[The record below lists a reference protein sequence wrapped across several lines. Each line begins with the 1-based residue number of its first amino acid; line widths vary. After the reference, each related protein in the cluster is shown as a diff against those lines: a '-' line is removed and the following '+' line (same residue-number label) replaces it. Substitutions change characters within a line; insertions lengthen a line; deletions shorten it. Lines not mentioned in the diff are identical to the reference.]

1 MVQPK
6 AEACISK
13 PLDASIYVE
22 SNFVL
27 EFAFKQG
34 QHDACEQILGYA
46 EEGVLS
52 LLIPAYCLAE
62 PYETLGRRHRTRRRL
77 QQEIQTE
84 LTQLRRSARYVK
96 TAQQVDLAA
105 SLFAVSAEEDRAKLE
120 ATVRRVVRAAELIPI
135 TPAVVELGYDLQASL
150 DMSAQD
156 SFVLASVL
164 QHLQAEQAEESYFAT
179 RDIRDFDD
187 PDVAELLKAQGCD
200 LLTNFGPIVG
210 LIRARLGH

>member
-1 MVQPK
+1 MR
-6 AEACISK
+6 
-13 PLDASIYVE
+13 LYVE

-27 EFAFKQG
+27 EFAFDQER
-34 QHDACEQILGYA
+34 HSACEQVLSYA
-46 EEGVLS
+46 EDRSLS
-52 LLIPAYCLAE
+52 LLLPSYCLAE
-62 PYETLGRRHRTRRRL
+62 PYETLGRRHRTRQRL

-105 SLFAVSAEEDRAKLE
+105 SLFAVSAEEDRARLK
-120 ATVRRVVRAAELIPI
+120 ATVRRLVRAAELIPI
-135 TPAVVELGYDLQASL
+135 TPEIIELGYDLQASL

-164 QHLQAEQAEESYFAT
+164 RHLEAEQIDKCYFAT
-179 RDIRDFDD
+179 RNVRDFDD
-187 PDVAELLKAQGCD
+187 PDVIELLGTHGCD
-200 LLTNFGPIVG
+200 LLTDFGPIIG